1 MMMKQ
6 HLMKQKLLSL
16 RAEVRKKTTAL
27 DQMQK
32 TQDIYK
38 ERLKVMEGKARN
50 LETTIKQQ
58 AKNTLQN
65 KRATTVMVCHYL
77 SMRFI
82 VQTDISFTLISN
94 PTPP

>member
-1 MMMKQ
+1 MMK
-6 HLMKQKLLSL
+6 KNAEKLSETNYWELISL

-38 ERLKVMEGKARN
+38 ERLKVTEAKASN

-58 AKNTLQN
+58 ANNTLQT
-65 KRATTVMVCHYL
+65 KRATTVMVCHIL
-77 SMRFI
+77 LMHCSNLI
-82 VQTDISFTLISN
+82 IS
-94 PTPP
+94 